1 MFRFRY
7 KLATALLFVVGAALV
22 AALAV
27 ERQRS
32 IALQSTLI
40 KLQNALSAERV
51 RAIRAEGAAYTAQT
65 ELTVANMDLSVAN
78 KNLKIMTMEHKLKIR
93 ELEGGKSGTEP
104 PLPFTDS
111 AKLGR

>member
-1 MFRFRY
+1 MFRLRY
-7 KLATALLFVVGAALV
+7 KLATAMLFVVGAALM

-32 IALQSTLI
+32 IALQSRLI
-40 KLQNALSAERV
+40 KLENALYAVSL
-51 RAIRAEGAAYTAQT
+51 RAIRAEGAASTAQT
-65 ELTVANMDLSVAN
+65 ELAVANMELSVAN
-78 KNLKIMTMEHKLKIR
+78 KNLKIMTKEHKLKIR

-111 AKLGR
+111 AKQDR

>member
-22 AALAV
+22 TALAV

-32 IALQSTLI
+32 IALQLRLI
-40 KLQNALSAERV
+40 KLQNAWYAESV
-51 RAIRAEGAAYTAQT
+51 RAIRAEGDASTAQT
-65 ELTVANMDLSVAN
+65 ELSVAN
-78 KNLKIMTMEHKLKIR
+78 QELKVMRKAHSLKIR
-93 ELEGGKSGTEP
+93 ELEGRKSGTEP